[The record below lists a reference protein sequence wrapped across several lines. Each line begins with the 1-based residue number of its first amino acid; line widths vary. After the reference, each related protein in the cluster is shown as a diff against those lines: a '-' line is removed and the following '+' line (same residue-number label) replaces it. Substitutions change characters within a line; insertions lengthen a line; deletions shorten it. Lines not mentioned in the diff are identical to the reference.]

1 MSRKIRLTPYEDDY
15 NRAFDEREFDEDA
28 AGADFRE
35 DESPSSMTIGH
46 YAAPDNRMPMFLNSE
61 DEAFLDREEA
71 EEEEPPMRR
80 GFGSGGDIRYRPSV
94 WPRVLKVGMFTAAA
108 AGIALAIASM
118 DNPMGLFTNAKAS
131 LPGATA
137 DQTTAA
143 LPAAPSIA
151 APAPSITPPAPSV
164 APPPP
169 PALSIAPPAPAIA
182 PPPPTMQTAARV
194 QAPPPAATARVS
206 RGDIAA
212 ALRDAQQTQ
221 PEIPQPKAAA
231 APPPLGLPADEL
243 VNLMRR
249 ARALIEV
256 GDVSP
261 ARLLL
266 ERAAEAQEASAALL
280 LAQTYDP
287 AVIGTQDLRSITAD
301 PALAKAW
308 YQKAA
313 ELGSPEARGR
323 LAQIQN

>member
-1 MSRKIRLTPYEDDY
+1 
-15 NRAFDEREFDEDA
+15 
-28 AGADFRE
+28 
-35 DESPSSMTIGH
+35 
-46 YAAPDNRMPMFLNSE
+46 MP
-61 DEAFLDREEA
+61 
-71 EEEEPPMRR
+71 
-80 GFGSGGDIRYRPSV
+80 
-94 WPRVLKVGMFTAAA
+94 
-108 AGIALAIASM
+108 
-118 DNPMGLFTNAKAS
+118 
-131 LPGATA
+131 
-137 DQTTAA
+137 
-143 LPAAPSIA
+143 
-151 APAPSITPPAPSV
+151 
-164 APPPP
+164 
-169 PALSIAPPAPAIA
+169 
-182 PPPPTMQTAARV
+182 
-194 QAPPPAATARVS
+194 S

-212 ALRDAQQTQ
+212 ALKDAQQTQ
-221 PEIPQPKAAA
+221 PDIPQPKVAA
-231 APPPLGLPADEL
+231 APPAIRLPPDEL

-301 PALAKAW
+301 PAMARAW